1 LTREDIDMI
10 YPSVQELLKL
20 SPDKEGNQRL
30 NKYMLVMA
38 TAKCARVITN
48 EYLKDRKKAEK
59 LIAEKKTEKDIASL
73 LNKEYRDEKAVKNAV
88 KELNNGEFKLYFP
101 EDEGYA
107 DSLVDTSDLK
117 PFEEESIEDADKKAV
132 IIDDGEDMD
141 DEDLAD
147 LMGAD
152 EVFDNENGFLIS
164 DSEEE

>member
-1 LTREDIDMI
+1 MI

-73 LNKEYRDEKAVKNAV
+73 LKKEYRDEKAVKNAV
-88 KELNNGEFKLYFP
+88 KELDSGEFKLYFP
-101 EDEGYA
+101 EDEGYE
-107 DSLVDTSDLK
+107 DSLVDTSELK
-117 PFEEESIEDADKKAV
+117 PFEEVSEEAAKENAV
-132 IIDDGEDMD
+132 IIDDGDDMD

-152 EVFDNENGFLIS
+152 EVFDNENGFLIQ
-164 DSEEE
+164 DGEDE

>member
-1 LTREDIDMI
+1 MI

-73 LNKEYRDEKAVKNAV
+73 LKKEYRDEKAVKNAV

-101 EDEGYA
+101 EDEGYE
-107 DSLVDTSDLK
+107 DSLVDTSELK
-117 PFEEESIEDADKKAV
+117 PFDESDEEADKNAA

>member
-1 LTREDIDMI
+1 MI
-10 YPSVQELLKL
+10 YPSVQDLLKL

-88 KELNNGEFKLYFP
+88 KELDSGEFNLYFP
-101 EDEGYA
+101 EDEGYE
-107 DSLVDTSDLK
+107 DSLVDTSELK
-117 PFEEESIEDADKKAV
+117 PFEEVAEEAHDEKAV
-132 IIDDGEDMD
+132 IIDDGDDMD

>member
-1 LTREDIDMI
+1 MI

-73 LNKEYRDEKAVKNAV
+73 LKKEYRDEKAVKNAV

-117 PFEEESIEDADKKAV
+117 PFDESAEEADKNVA

>member
-1 LTREDIDMI
+1 MI

-73 LNKEYRDEKAVKNAV
+73 LKKEYRDEKAVKNAV

-101 EDEGYA
+101 EDEGYE
-107 DSLVDTSDLK
+107 DSLVDTSELK
-117 PFEEESIEDADKKAV
+117 PFDESAEEADKNAA

-141 DEDLAD
+141 EEDLAD

>member
-1 LTREDIDMI
+1 MI

-73 LNKEYRDEKAVKNAV
+73 LKKEYRDEKAVKNAV

-101 EDEGYA
+101 EDEGYE
-107 DSLVDTSDLK
+107 DSLVDTSELK
-117 PFEEESIEDADKKAV
+117 PFDEVAEEAADKKV
-132 IIDDGEDMD
+132 IIDDGDDMD

-152 EVFDNENGFLIS
+152 EVFDDENGFLIS

>member
-1 LTREDIDMI
+1 MI

-73 LNKEYRDEKAVKNAV
+73 LKKEYRDEKAVKNAV

-101 EDEGYA
+101 EDEGYE
-107 DSLVDTSDLK
+107 DSLVDTSELK
-117 PFEEESIEDADKKAV
+117 PFDESAEEADKNAA

-141 DEDLAD
+141 EEDLAD

-152 EVFDNENGFLIS
+152 EVFDNENGFLIE
-164 DSEEE
+164 DGEEA

>member
-1 LTREDIDMI
+1 MI

-73 LNKEYRDEKAVKNAV
+73 LKKEYRDEKAVKNAV

-107 DSLVDTSDLK
+107 DSLVDTSELK
-117 PFEEESIEDADKKAV
+117 PFDEVAEEAADKKV
-132 IIDDGEDMD
+132 IIDDGDDMD

-152 EVFDNENGFLIS
+152 EVFDNENGFLIE
-164 DSEEE
+164 DGEEA

>member
-1 LTREDIDMI
+1 MI

-73 LNKEYRDEKAVKNAV
+73 LKKEYRDEKAVKNAV

-101 EDEGYA
+101 EDEGYE
-107 DSLVDTSDLK
+107 DSLVDTSELK
-117 PFEEESIEDADKKAV
+117 PFDESAEEADKNAA

-164 DSEEE
+164 DSEGE

>member
-1 LTREDIDMI
+1 MI

-73 LNKEYRDEKAVKNAV
+73 LKKEYRDEKAVKNAV

-101 EDEGYA
+101 EDEGYE
-107 DSLVDTSDLK
+107 DSLVDTSELK
-117 PFEEESIEDADKKAV
+117 PFDESDEEADKNAA

-152 EVFDNENGFLIS
+152 EVFDNENGFLIE
-164 DSEEE
+164 DGEEA

>member
-1 LTREDIDMI
+1 MI

-73 LNKEYRDEKAVKNAV
+73 LKKEYRDEKAVKNAV

-101 EDEGYA
+101 EDEGYE
-107 DSLVDTSDLK
+107 DSLVDTSELK
-117 PFEEESIEDADKKAV
+117 PFDESAEEADKNAAV
-132 IIDDGEDMD
+132 IDDGEDMD
-141 DEDLAD
+141 EEDLAD

>member
-1 LTREDIDMI
+1 MI

-73 LNKEYRDEKAVKNAV
+73 LKKEYRDEKAVKNAV

-101 EDEGYA
+101 EDEGYE
-107 DSLVDTSDLK
+107 DSLVDTSELK
-117 PFEEESIEDADKKAV
+117 PFDEVAEEAADKKV
-132 IIDDGEDMD
+132 IIDDGDDMD

-152 EVFDNENGFLIS
+152 EVFDNENGFLIE
-164 DSEEE
+164 DGEEA

>member
-1 LTREDIDMI
+1 MI

-73 LNKEYRDEKAVKNAV
+73 LKKEYRDEKAVKNAV

-101 EDEGYA
+101 EDEGYE
-107 DSLVDTSDLK
+107 DSLVDTSELK
-117 PFEEESIEDADKKAV
+117 PFDESAEEADKNAA

-141 DEDLAD
+141 EEDLAD

-164 DSEEE
+164 DSEGE

>member
-1 LTREDIDMI
+1 MI
-10 YPSVQELLKL
+10 YPSVQDLLKL

-88 KELNNGEFKLYFP
+88 KELDSGEFKLYFP

-107 DSLVDTSDLK
+107 DSLVDTSELK
-117 PFEEESIEDADKKAV
+117 PFDESAEEADKNAA

-141 DEDLAD
+141 EEDLAD

-152 EVFDNENGFLIS
+152 EVFDDENGFLIS

>member
-1 LTREDIDMI
+1 MI

-73 LNKEYRDEKAVKNAV
+73 LKKEYRDEKAVKNAV

-101 EDEGYA
+101 EDEGYE
-107 DSLVDTSDLK
+107 DSLVDTSELK
-117 PFEEESIEDADKKAV
+117 PFDESDEEADKNAA
-132 IIDDGEDMD
+132 IIDDGDDMD

-152 EVFDNENGFLIS
+152 EVFDDENGFLIS